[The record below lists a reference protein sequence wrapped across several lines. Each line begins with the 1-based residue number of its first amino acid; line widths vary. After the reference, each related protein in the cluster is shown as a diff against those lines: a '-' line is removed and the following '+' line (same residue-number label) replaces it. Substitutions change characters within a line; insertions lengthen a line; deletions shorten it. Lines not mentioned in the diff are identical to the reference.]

1 MDKLKQEEKTQNRV
15 MVVWCNEAFIKR
27 FHEAMKED
35 LDNAFLNKDKND
47 K

>member
-27 FHEAMKED
+27 FHEAMKEE
-35 LDNAFLNKDKND
+35 FNKTIKEND